1 MDKYRIFKII
11 IGIPIIG
18 TIILIIGLM
27 LFDTLTIL
35 LKGVLNG

>member
-1 MDKYRIFKII
+1 MNSRLKII

-27 LFDTLTIL
+27 LYDTLIIL
-35 LKGVLNG
+35 LNNMML